1 MLAYEPMRALSDE
14 ESSKG
19 DQDSRYDDG
28 RIHPTPRLKVRIL
41 KEDHK
46 SDEGSNQSSDCLE
59 SERCQDQSSSR
70 RGRNALGNDHVCGWV
85 VAAERETGP
94 KEA

>member
-1 MLAYEPMRALSDE
+1 MLAHEPMRALSDE

-28 RIHPTPRLKVRIL
+28 RIHPTPRLKVRIF

-46 SDEGSNQSSDCLE
+46 SDEGSNEGSDCLE
-59 SERCQDQSSSR
+59 GERGQDQSSSR
-70 RGRNALGNDHVCGWV
+70 RGRNALGNDHVCGRI
-85 VAAERETGP
+85 VAGER
-94 KEA
+94 